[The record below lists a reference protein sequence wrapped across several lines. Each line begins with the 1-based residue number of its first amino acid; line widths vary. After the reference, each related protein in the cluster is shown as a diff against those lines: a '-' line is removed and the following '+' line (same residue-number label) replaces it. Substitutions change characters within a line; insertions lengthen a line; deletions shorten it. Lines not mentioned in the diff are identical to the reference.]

1 MINLLTEIKSTSEG
15 HIEQNQTKDLRMKSM
30 VSTLDSNNDSI
41 ISIKD
46 RLMVLEESLY
56 SLRNISCIHDN
67 LKGLDVCVQQ
77 ILNKINLNQASI
89 SDLSKYYEW

>member
-1 MINLLTEIKSTSEG
+1 MINLFTEIKSTSED
-15 HIEQNQTKDLRMKSM
+15 HIEQTKTKDLKMKSM

-46 RLMVLEESLY
+46 RLMVLEEKLY
-56 SLRNISCIHDN
+56 LLKNISYIHDN
-67 LKGLDVCVQQ
+67 LKGLDACVQQ

-89 SDLSKYYEW
+89 SDLSKY